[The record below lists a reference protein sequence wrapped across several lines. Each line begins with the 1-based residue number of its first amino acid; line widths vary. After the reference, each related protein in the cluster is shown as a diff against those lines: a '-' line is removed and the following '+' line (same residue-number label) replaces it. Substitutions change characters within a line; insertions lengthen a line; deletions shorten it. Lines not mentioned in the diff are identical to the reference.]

1 MRQKYSLEFV
11 FLLMVIAVSLVG
23 FSSLWADESAKLTP
37 YHGLHIV
44 TSVAWLFLLL
54 YQLVLTRQQQF
65 RRHRAVGKLIFVAG
79 PLLVASLTLL
89 SVNSAAKEAAVGEG
103 DSLLV
108 QNFVTSMQVALLIFL
123 AFALRRN
130 REVHASFLMSTS
142 LLFMG
147 IALFFTFISYV
158 PGYKVEGP
166 ETFYRFAKAGQTISI
181 VALIVGIVFFLK
193 SWRTG
198 WPWLISGSFL
208 TLNGLL
214 QVYLDKTDQTKAL
227 TQLVASIG
235 RGPSFFVSLIVF
247 GILLRLVWNPN
258 AARTQ
263 RA

>member
-1 MRQKYSLEFV
+1 MKQKYTLEFV
-11 FLLMVIAVSLVG
+11 LLLVVIAVSLIG
-23 FSSLWADESAKLTP
+23 FSSLWVDESAELTW
-37 YHGLHIV
+37 YHLLHIV

-65 RRHRAVGKLIFVAG
+65 RRHREVGKFIFIAG
-79 PLLVASLTLL
+79 PLLFASLTLL
-89 SVNSAAKEAAVGEG
+89 SVNSAAKEAIVGKG

-108 QNFVTSMQVALLIFL
+108 QNFVTSMQVGLLIFL
-123 AFALRRN
+123 AFVLRRN

-158 PGYKVEGP
+158 PGYKIEGP

-181 VALIVGIVFFLK
+181 ITLVVGIVFFLK
-193 SWRTG
+193 NWRTG
-198 WPWLISGSFL
+198 WPWLLSGSFL

-214 QVYLDKTDQTKAL
+214 QVYLDKTDQTTSL
-227 TQLVASIG
+227 TQLVASMG
-235 RGPSFFVSLIVF
+235 RVPSFFVSLIVF

-258 AARTQ
+258 SAKSQ